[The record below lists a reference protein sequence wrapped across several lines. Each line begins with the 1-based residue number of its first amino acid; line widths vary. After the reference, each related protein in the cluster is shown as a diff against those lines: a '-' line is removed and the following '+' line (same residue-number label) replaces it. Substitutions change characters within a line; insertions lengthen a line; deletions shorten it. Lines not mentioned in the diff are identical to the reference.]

1 MGTIL
6 TGLFAKVKGVESSQL
21 GAVYSHEWTLFIQQ
35 IAAVV
40 FTLSYS
46 SLMTLAILGA
56 VYILVGLEHREV
68 TGQASAEDSE
78 QQLQS
83 QDET

>member
-40 FTLSYS
+40 FTLSS

-68 TGQASAEDSE
+68 TGQASAEDSD